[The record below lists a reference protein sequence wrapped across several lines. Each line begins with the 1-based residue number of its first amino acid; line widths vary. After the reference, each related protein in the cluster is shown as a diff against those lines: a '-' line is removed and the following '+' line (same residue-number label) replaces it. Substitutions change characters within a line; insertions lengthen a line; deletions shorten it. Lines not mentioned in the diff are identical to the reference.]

1 MNLQYIRHS
10 FSARLSLWVTGL
22 VTAIFVVALTVF
34 FRFTMSVD
42 TDESLEKIMQT
53 LENTALQADH
63 EMLQTELTANTTRW
77 MVVEHMATPDSIAAL
92 CRNVMAANP
101 WIDSCYVTTTQETV
115 LKSTTRWYEPTLDNP
130 ADSVELRRMKMTYQL
145 PIFNKAGHPTT
156 TLNFDIQLD
165 WNELA
170 KDITNELP
178 YASCFLQGKGG
189 RYVLDESGYKA
200 MQIGGEASHVFYR
213 VLRNENWGIAI
224 ICPDHK
230 MLGGFY
236 RLLTTA
242 VIGAL
247 VALLLLLFVCRKLIA
262 GNLKSLDLLSET
274 VRHMSHNQFD
284 KPIPYLGRKDE
295 IGELQ
300 LSFAK
305 MQKALKSHIDEIH
318 LKTDT
323 LKQQNAELQ
332 SAYERGREDER
343 TKAAFLSQTTEKFM
357 QPVNAIGAAAERLC
371 SQYQDVS
378 KEETE
383 ALLADITSNTE
394 VVTNLIGQML
404 VTSQSTNH
412 TNPTN
417 SADL

>member
-34 FRFTMSVD
+34 FRFTQSVD
-42 TDESLEKIMQT
+42 TDESLEKIMQM

-63 EMLQTELTANTTRW
+63 EMLRTELTAKTMRW
-77 MVVEHMATPDSIAAL
+77 MVVERMTTPDSIAAL
-92 CRNVMAANP
+92 CQSVMAANP
-101 WIDSCYVTTTQETV
+101 WIDSCYMTTTQETA

-130 ADSVELRRMKMTYQL
+130 ADSVGLKRMRITYQL
-145 PIFNKAGHPTT
+145 PIFNKPGHPTT
-156 TLNFDIQLD
+156 TVNIAIHLD

-170 KDITNELP
+170 KDITDKLP

-189 RYVLDESGYKA
+189 QYMLDESGYKA
-200 MQIGGEASHVFYR
+200 IQMNGKAAHEFYR
-213 VLRNENWGIAI
+213 VLRNGNWGITI

-242 VIGAL
+242 IIGA
-247 VALLLLLFVCRKLIA
+247 VIALLLLLFVCRKLID

-274 VRHMSHNQFD
+274 VRHMSNNQFD
-284 KPIPYLGRKDE
+284 KPIPNLGRKDE

-305 MQKALKSHIDEIH
+305 MQKALKSHIDLINQ
-318 LKTDT
+318 KTDT
-323 LKQQNAELQ
+323 LKQQNEELQ

-357 QPVNAIGAAAERLC
+357 QPVNAIGAAVERLC
-371 SQYQDVS
+371 SQYQNYS
-378 KEETE
+378 KEEIE
-383 ALLADITSNTE
+383 AIQAEITLNTKE
-394 VVTNLIGQML
+394 VTDLIDQML
-404 VTSQSTNH
+404 VTSQSTNP
-412 TNPTN
+412 TNQQN
-417 SADL
+417 SADK

>member
-1 MNLQYIRHS
+1 M
-10 FSARLSLWVTGL
+10 
-22 VTAIFVVALTVF
+22 
-34 FRFTMSVD
+34 
-42 TDESLEKIMQT
+42 
-53 LENTALQADH
+53 
-63 EMLQTELTANTTRW
+63 
-77 MVVEHMATPDSIAAL
+77 
-92 CRNVMAANP
+92 
-101 WIDSCYVTTTQETV
+101 
-115 LKSTTRWYEPTLDNP
+115 KSTTRWYEPTLDNP
-130 ADSVELRRMKMTYQL
+130 ADSVGLRRMKMTYQL

-170 KDITNELP
+170 KDITDELP

-189 RYVLDESGYKA
+189 RYMLDESGYKA

-247 VALLLLLFVCRKLIA
+247 VALLLLLFVCRKLID

-274 VRHMSHNQFD
+274 VRHMSNNQFD
-284 KPIPYLGRKDE
+284 KPIPYMGRKDE

-394 VVTNLIGQML
+394 VVTDLIGQML

>member
-1 MNLQYIRHS
+1 
-10 FSARLSLWVTGL
+10 
-22 VTAIFVVALTVF
+22 
-34 FRFTMSVD
+34 
-42 TDESLEKIMQT
+42 
-53 LENTALQADH
+53 
-63 EMLQTELTANTTRW
+63 
-77 MVVEHMATPDSIAAL
+77 
-92 CRNVMAANP
+92 
-101 WIDSCYVTTTQETV
+101 
-115 LKSTTRWYEPTLDNP
+115 
-130 ADSVELRRMKMTYQL
+130 
-145 PIFNKAGHPTT
+145 
-156 TLNFDIQLD
+156 
-165 WNELA
+165 
-170 KDITNELP
+170 
-178 YASCFLQGKGG
+178 
-189 RYVLDESGYKA
+189 VLDESGYKA
-200 MQIGGEASHVFYR
+200 MKIGGEASHVFYR
-213 VLRNENWGIAI
+213 VLRNEKWGIAI
-224 ICPDHK
+224 ICPDHE

-247 VALLLLLFVCRKLIA
+247 VALLLLLFVCRKLID